1 MPNWTTQQKAAIEDE
16 GGTLL
21 LSASAGSGK
30 TAVLVERA
38 FRLISAENPTS
49 ADRLLILTFSNAAA
63 AELRSRIAQRLDHA
77 LEQDPGSM
85 HLRRQ
90 KMLLQRAQIS
100 TVSAFCMQLL
110 REQFSRLPIPPDFR
124 VADESIR
131 YELSQAT
138 LAAVLEASYE
148 SPAFREFA
156 SVFGKA
162 RNDRAAGDA
171 VLGLYEH
178 LRALP
183 FFETSLSS
191 MCALFHGEEAIEE
204 SLWGKELLKGAGEVA
219 SEGIAVCNAALDII
233 RETPE
238 LAGYADALLIDRDCF
253 LRLQELLEQKRWD
266 DARIAAGYQPVKL
279 KSVRGF
285 DGTEKETVQALRK
298 QAKELLGDILSDYLV
313 CSAEQF
319 EEDRAALAPMVDA
332 LADAVRMYSDRF
344 FEAKV
349 SEKVLEFSDFE
360 HLTLQL
366 LVDENGKKTP
376 LAKEISARYDVVM
389 VDEYQDTNALQD
401 MLYRMLANEDESNLF
416 LVGDVKQSIYRF
428 RKAMPELFIDKKE
441 RFAPYDGKSH
451 PASLILPH
459 NFRSTEA
466 VVSGINDLFCALM
479 CREVG
484 EITYDGAEKLIAGA
498 GESPAPGG
506 VEIDLINI
514 SENKEFGEAEAVAQR
529 IRSMVREGFLV
540 REKDGT
546 LRPCNYGDFCIL
558 MRSPA
563 GSGELYLTALE
574 AHGVPATAD
583 LDTAM
588 LTEPAV
594 QPIIAALRV
603 LDNPAQDVPL
613 AAVMTSPMFAFSGAE
628 LAALRAKTPRG
639 GLWMA
644 LRADD
649 TEKTQRFLSTILT
662 LRREGGLLPVAALTN
677 RLLEETG
684 YLLCA
689 QVADAAD
696 VAAGAARLGAL
707 RSFLAFAG
715 EYDAS
720 SGAGLAGFLR
730 RIDSSLASGRS
741 VSNQGAAAPQGM
753 VQIMSIH
760 RSKGL
765 EFPVCILAD
774 TAHGFNRQDLNVAPV
789 LRHTA
794 LGIGMTLRTESGAR
808 YPTVPQKAL
817 RSALEREQMSEEMR
831 VLYVALTR
839 AKDLAIITCGAAD
852 PEKVLGK
859 LAIQLA
865 GAGGITPW
873 MLRTAKSFSE
883 WILAAAL
890 LHPDG
895 GEFRAAASAATLP
908 LQVAEGKLSVR
919 ILAAPLHEECEQKAQ
934 LLRTAEPDESLVM
947 RLRKAFHWH
956 YPRAELLEL
965 PAKVSVSA
973 LTHRI
978 GEASVPKRP
987 SFMYGSGL
995 SATERGTALHA
1006 ALQYVNFLSLQR
1018 DTEAEITRLVNSGF
1032 ILPEQ
1037 AAAIDRRALSRFLES
1052 DIFRSMCMA
1061 DKVLREYAFFTH
1073 LPASMLKDGLPDDL
1087 QDHQVLVQGIADCVL
1102 LFGDEAV
1109 LLDYKTDRGK
1119 DEAALRRA
1127 YTAQLLLYKQA
1138 VEAGLGVRVRQC
1150 CIYSF
1155 ALGKAIE
1162 IAADTPLPAL
1172 QK

>member
-1 MPNWTTQQKAAIEDE
+1 MPNWTSQQRAAIEDE

-38 FRLISAENPTS
+38 FRLISAENPTD

-63 AELRSRIAQRLDHA
+63 AELRSRIAQRLDRA
-77 LEQDPGSM
+77 LEEDPGSM

-124 VADESIR
+124 VADESVR
-131 YELSQAT
+131 YELSQST
-138 LAAVLEASYE
+138 LAGVLETSYE

-171 VLGLYEH
+171 ILGLYEH

-183 FFETSLSS
+183 FFETSLSA
-191 MCALFHGEEAIEE
+191 MCALFHGEEPVEQSA
-204 SLWGKELLKGAGEVA
+204 WGKELLRGAAEAAG
-219 SEGIAVCNAALDII
+219 EGIAVCNAALGII
-233 RETPE
+233 HATPE
-238 LAGYADALLIDRDCF
+238 LAGYADALLVDRDCF
-253 LRLQELLEQKRWD
+253 LRLQELLEQGRWD
-266 DARIAAGYQPVKL
+266 DARIAAVYEPGKL
-279 KSVRGF
+279 KAVRGF
-285 DGTEKETVQALRK
+285 DGDEKETVQALRK
-298 QAKELLGDILSDYLV
+298 QAKELLGDILSNYLV
-313 CSAEQF
+313 CTAEQF
-319 EEDRAALAPMVDA
+319 CEDRAALAPMVDA
-332 LADAVRMYSDRF
+332 LADAVRLYSDRF

-349 SEKVLEFSDFE
+349 AEKVLEFSDFE
-360 HLTLQL
+360 HLSLQL
-366 LVDENGKKTP
+366 LVDENGRKTP
-376 LAKEISARYDVVM
+376 LAQEISARYDVVM

-401 MLYRMLANEDESNLF
+401 MLYRMLANDDESNLF

-428 RKAMPELFIDKKE
+428 RKAMPELFLEKKE
-441 RFAPYDGKSH
+441 RFAPYDGASH

-459 NFRSTEA
+459 NFRSAAA
-466 VVSGINDLFCALM
+466 VVDGINDLFSVLM

-484 EITYDGAEKLIAGA
+484 EIAYAGAEKLIAGA

-506 VEIDLINI
+506 VEIDLFNLAD
-514 SENKEFGEAEAVAQR
+514 NKEFGEAEAVAQR
-529 IRSMVREGFLV
+529 IRGMVRDGFLV
-540 REKDGT
+540 REKDGA
-546 LRPCNYGDFCIL
+546 LRPCTYGDFCVL
-558 MRSPA
+558 MRSPS
-563 GSGELYLTALE
+563 GNGELFLTALE
-574 AHGVPATAD
+574 AYGVPATAD

-588 LTEPAV
+588 LTEPSV
-594 QPIIAALRV
+594 QPVIAALRV

-613 AAVMTSPMFAFSGAE
+613 AAVMTSPMFAFTGAE

-639 GLWMA
+639 GLWAA

-649 TEKTQRFLSTILT
+649 AEKTRQFLAAILM
-662 LRREGGLLPVAALTN
+662 LRREAGLLPVAALTS

-696 VAAGAARLGAL
+696 AAAGAARLGAL
-707 RSFLAFAG
+707 RSFLAFAA
-715 EYDAS
+715 EYDAG
-720 SGAGLAGFLR
+720 SGAGLSGFLR

-741 VSNQGAAAPQGM
+741 VTTQSAAAPQGM

-765 EFPVCILAD
+765 EFPICILAD
-774 TAHGFNRQDLNVAPV
+774 TAHGFNRQDLNTAPV

-839 AKDLAIITCGAAD
+839 AKDLAIITCGATD
-852 PEKVLGK
+852 PEKTLGK
-859 LAIQLA
+859 LAVQLA

-873 MLRTAKSFSE
+873 ALRTAKNFAE
-883 WILAAAL
+883 WLLSAAL

-895 GEFRAAASAATLP
+895 GEFRAAAGAATLA
-908 LQVAEGKLSVR
+908 LQAAEGRLTAR
-919 ILAAPLHEECEQKAQ
+919 ILPVPLHEAAAQNEQI
-934 LLRTAEPDESLVM
+934 LRTAQPDTALVT
-947 RLRKAFHWH
+947 RLREAFHWH

-965 PAKVSVSA
+965 PAKISVSA

-1006 ALQYVNFLSLQR
+1006 ALQYVNFLALQR
-1018 DTEAEITRLVNSGF
+1018 DTETELKRLVEEGF

-1037 AAAIDRRALSRFLES
+1037 GAAIDRAALRRFLES
-1052 DIFRSMCMA
+1052 DIFRSMCLA

-1073 LPASMLKDGLPDDL
+1073 LPAAMLKEGLPEVL
-1087 QDHQVLVQGIADCVL
+1087 REQQVLVQGIADCVL
-1102 LFGDEAV
+1102 LFGDEAI

-1119 DEAALRRA
+1119 DEEALRRA

-1155 ALGKAIE
+1155 ALGRTIE
-1162 IAADTPLPAL
+1162 IAADAPLPAL